1 MSIQNDEGTPS
12 TDALASTDATTPKE
26 ATVEQNAQTE
36 ATVVT
41 EAAPV
46 AEKTTSQES
55 YVAQNA
61 YEVLE
66 ASEINLKSL
75 LNAGAHFG
83 HQSHRWNPKM
93 AKYIF
98 GEKNGTHI
106 LNLDITLDLW
116 KKAEKFLEDIAN
128 RGGNILFVGTKPQ
141 ARELVRSMAERVGG
155 FSVTQRWLGGTLSNF
170 ETIKRS
176 INRVRKLEELLSK
189 AEEEGSTVRLAKK
202 ERLGIRRELEKL
214 EANLGGIRNM
224 RHVPEVL
231 FVIDVAREAIAVREA
246 RKLHIPVVALVDSN
260 VDPSTVDYP
269 IPSNDDAS
277 KTLKLFVENAAAAFS
292 RGRNSFLSR
301 GAERQQ
307 NARSARKSGG
317 DVEVV
322 TRKGGSV
329 EKDSEAKE
337 GAELAVSA

>member
-1 MSIQNDEGTPS
+1 MTIENGEGKPS
-12 TDALASTDATTPKE
+12 AETSSAQE
-26 ATVEQNAQTE
+26 NINEQGTVEAPTGE
-36 ATVVT
+36 ETAVA
-41 EAAPV
+41 EAAIE
-46 AEKTTSQES
+46 A
-55 YVAQNA
+55 
-61 YEVLE
+61 E
-66 ASEINLKSL
+66 ASPSQKTYAEETVFEIAEGSEITLQNLLK
-75 LNAGAHFG
+75 AGAHFG

-106 LNLDITLDLW
+106 LNLDITLELW
-116 KKAEKFLEDIAN
+116 KQAEKFLEDIAN

-141 ARELVRSMAERVGG
+141 ARELVRNTAERVGG

-176 INRVRKLEELLSK
+176 INRVKKLEELLAK
-189 AEEEGSTVRLAKK
+189 AEEEGSTVRIAKK

-224 RHVPEVL
+224 RHVPDVL

-260 VDPSTVDYP
+260 VDPSLIDYP

-277 KTLKLFVENAAAAFS
+277 KTLKLFVENVAAAFS
-292 RGRNSFLSR
+292 RGRHSFLSR
-301 GAERQQ
+301 GADRQQ
-307 NARSARKSGG
+307 NRSKKAGS

-322 TRKGGSV
+322 TRKGSSG
-329 EKDSEAKE
+329 EKDAELKD